1 MFGRL
6 APKERDA
13 NRKLAQKAKGVKFF
27 ILGIASS
34 FKFHAFLASDK
45 HCEKLLLGSLPLPI
59 RFGLESAGY
68 TEPVPHQSHRRH
80 LDGS

>member
-6 APKERDA
+6 APRERNA
-13 NRKLAQKAKGVKFF
+13 SRKLVQKAKGVKFF

-45 HCEKLLLGSLPLPI
+45 HSVRLLLKCLNYSNEDKIFLI
-59 RFGLESAGY
+59 RSAK
-68 TEPVPHQSHRRH
+68 S
-80 LDGS
+80 